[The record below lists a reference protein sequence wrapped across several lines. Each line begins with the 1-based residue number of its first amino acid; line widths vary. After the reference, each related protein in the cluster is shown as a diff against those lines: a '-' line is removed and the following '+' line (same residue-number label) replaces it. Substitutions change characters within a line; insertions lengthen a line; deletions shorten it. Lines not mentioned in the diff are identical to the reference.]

1 MDTATRSLEEC
12 LANGT
17 ATADNIL
24 LIYYRL
30 TQETIEESLK
40 LPSSLVKM
48 AEYSPDLSSYDL
60 LLGEEG

>member
-48 AEYSPDLSSYDL
+48 AEYSLIYLPTIFS
-60 LLGEEG
+60 